1 MAAVAASWSG
11 LSTRPEGTAMVRY
24 HHAHISIYIIIYIHT
39 HCTYVYIIYRHTYHH
54 YGQLQRL
61 SDSVDARHHSP
72 LPTVKL
78 PWSGWPGY
86 APARLNHL
94 PVGQVRV
101 INSFQLLVKKKVSY
115 AVLANLINTPGGT
128 LRSLDKITEYS
139 QHIGRPCCAAGPQ
152 PKEHPFSW
160 ASELVT

>member
-1 MAAVAASWSG
+1 MFVYWRANCLHLLTLSLHRSITSSVKFRSSHQFLHDNPWHFLSFCLWPSHLWRLLAVAAVAASWSG
-11 LSTRPEGTAMVRY
+11 LSTRPQGTAMVRY
-24 HHAHISIYIIIYIHT
+24 HHAYISIYIYLHT
-39 HCTYVYIIYRHTYHH
+39 HCTYVYIIYRHTYHY

-61 SDSVDARHHSP
+61 SDSVDARHRSP

-101 INSFQLLVKKKVSY
+101 INNLLGK
-115 AVLANLINTPGGT
+115 IN
-128 LRSLDKITEYS
+128 
-139 QHIGRPCCAAGPQ
+139 
-152 PKEHPFSW
+152 
-160 ASELVT
+160 